1 MSATLK
7 IISKYKTAIKDN
19 YSILYSAN
27 KGVKA
32 QVFEDIATISGI
44 DRNELAERVF
54 GVSYK
59 TIKRYLKESKNLN
72 PRNSELSLKLL
83 HMFRKGIRVFGNKE
97 SFVRWINKPAY
108 GIGDLIPINII
119 NTSTGIDLIEDELF
133 RIEYGATA

>member
-1 MSATLK
+1 MTFWTKFHIFKIKMSATLK

-54 GVSYK
+54 G
-59 TIKRYLKESKNLN
+59 
-72 PRNSELSLKLL
+72 RNCNDAVMTQCARS
-83 HMFRKGIRVFGNKE
+83 RNR
-97 SFVRWINKPAY
+97 
-108 GIGDLIPINII
+108 
-119 NTSTGIDLIEDELF
+119 
-133 RIEYGATA
+133 